1 MHATKHTPSARIP
14 NFRVPLAVVTLALVV
29 LTVIGIQSLAD
40 RVSAPHP
47 QAVAAQALAGPTQA
61 ATTADQPGIPVGFA
75 IVLLVLVGV
84 VKLVSRARS
93 FGARALPRGMYWDEW

>member
-47 QAVAAQALAGPTQA
+47 QALAGPTQA